1 MTEHAELGAS
11 SSARWM
17 ACPGSVPL
25 SRPYEARQSV
35 YAAEG
40 HVAHALA
47 EARLGGAPGP
57 TAGEVVEADG
67 HKVVITAE
75 MEDAVEVYTG
85 VVEAIRKGADRA
97 GFEIKVSILSVP
109 PGAECYGT
117 TDFVAVKA
125 RTLHVVDFKYGKGV
139 AVHVAGNSQALFYA
153 LAAWETLKPDI
164 DEIEIVIVQPRI
176 DGAAPK
182 VWTIDLIDLLMWRD
196 NELLPAVQRILD
208 GDKSLH
214 DGPWCRFCPA
224 LAACPLKHDLAQAA
238 AKLAFIGD
246 GAPANVEDVSPA
258 ELADRLKLGMRLAD
272 WFAALQD
279 EATLLIRR
287 GEDVPGFKLVEG
299 RAHRKWADDD
309 KAIIAALMKRGRF
322 DARQAESFY
331 APPELQSPAQLEKTL
346 KRMRLN
352 PAPLLEG
359 LINRPAGKP
368 ALVTI
373 DDPRPA
379 MRLMTVQEAF
389 RQSVEEDV

>member
-1 MTEHAELGAS
+1 
-11 SSARWM
+11 M

-25 SRPYEARQSV
+25 SRPYEARQSI

-47 EARLGGAPGP
+47 EARLSGAPGP
-57 TAGEVVEADG
+57 AAGEVVEADG
-67 HKVVITAE
+67 HKVVVTAE
-75 MEDAVEVYTG
+75 MEDAVEVYTD

-117 TDFVAVKA
+117 ADFVAVKA
-125 RTLHVVDFKYGKGV
+125 RVLHVVDFKYGKGV
-139 AVHVAGNSQALFYA
+139 AVHVEGNSQALFYA

-164 DEIEIVIVQPRI
+164 DVIEIAIVQPRI
-176 DGAAPK
+176 DGAALK
-182 VWTIDLIDLLMWRD
+182 VWTLDLIDLLMWRD
-196 NELLPAVQRILD
+196 NELLPAVQRVLD
-208 GDKSLH
+208 GHKSLH

-224 LAACPLKHDLAQAA
+224 LAACPLKHDLAQQAA
-238 AKLAFIGD
+238 RIAFDDSVGANSDDIG
-246 GAPANVEDVSPA
+246 PA
-258 ELADRLKLGMRLAD
+258 EIANRLQLALRLAD
-272 WFAALQD
+272 WIAALGD

-309 KAIIAALMKRGRF
+309 KATIAELMKRGRF

-359 LINRPAGKP
+359 LINRPSGKP